1 MSRLSY
7 MLLVEGPSKDSRHP
21 DYVTSVFSFKEAHKS
36 TSSSIAR
43 LNRTQQRCKRQ
54 ASNDNNQKV
63 KQPRRETTAQPDSDT
78 ACHSTGDNTIALTT
92 AEEYDTECA
101 PTFQSSETSRKC

>member
-1 MSRLSY
+1 MF
-7 MLLVEGPSKDSRHP
+7 LVDGPSKNSCHP
-21 DYVTSVFSFKEAHKS
+21 DYVPSVFSFKDAHKS

-43 LNRTQQRCKRQ
+43 LNRAQQLCKRQ

-78 ACHSTGDNTIALTT
+78 ACHSTGDSTIALTT
-92 AEEYDTECA
+92 EEN
-101 PTFQSSETSRKC
+101 